1 MLILEHMLVQIAP
14 VNFVEDEHVADNM
27 DGGGVQIAARM
38 VELED
43 GDSSS
48 DAGFQAADEGDD
60 EGLTNRRL
68 DGDLEH
74 GAASGPCSARLI
86 LN

>member
-1 MLILEHMLVQIAP
+1 MSMSRRRGQHGRRRRP
-14 VNFVEDEHVADNM
+14 D
-27 DGGGVQIAARM
+27 AARM

-48 DAGFQAADEGDD
+48 DAGYQAAHKGDN
-60 EGLTNRRL
+60 EVLTNRRL

-74 GAASGPCSARLI
+74 GAPSGPCSARLI

>member
-1 MLILEHMLVQIAP
+1 MLILEHMLVRTAP
-14 VNFVEDEHVADNM
+14 VNFVGDEHVADNM

-48 DAGFQAADEGDD
+48 DTGFQAADEV
-60 EGLTNRRL
+60 LTNRRL